1 MIIAIFEKERAE
13 HFIDALNHGKPIQP
27 PEGGGW
33 HGADMLALAGA
44 LYAAAYSQEPDA
56 FRYVGRELERMNAEQ
71 REACLAGFGLGLYH
85 VIEFCQHLTGLV
97 ADGDFD
103 ARYEPYVEASLE
115 IDQDGRL
122 LTRPVDGFR
131 RPPGCELENN

>member
-44 LYAAAYSQEPDA
+44 LYAAAYSQGPDA
-56 FRYVGRELERMNAEQ
+56 FRYMGQELKHMNAEQ
-71 REACLAGFGLGLYH
+71 REACLAGFGFGLH
-85 VIEFCQHLTGLV
+85 HAIEFCQHLTGLV
-97 ADGDFD
+97 IDGDFD
-103 ARYEPYVEASLE
+103 AQYDPYVEAVLDV
-115 IDQDGRL
+115 DQDGNL
-122 LTRPVDGFR
+122 ETQPIDGFR
-131 RPPGCELENN
+131 RPPGSDPENN